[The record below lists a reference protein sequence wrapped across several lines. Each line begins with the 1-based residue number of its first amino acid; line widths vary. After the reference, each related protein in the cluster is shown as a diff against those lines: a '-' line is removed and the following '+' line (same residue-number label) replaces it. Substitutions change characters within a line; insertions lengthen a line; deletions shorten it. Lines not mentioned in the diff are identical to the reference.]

1 VDTIRV
7 NKQDTRPLSLLSS
20 DPDQQLSCGETAQL
34 SVTGTYSSYLWSD
47 GSNAATLTVSEPG
60 DYAVTVSTA
69 NGCTRTGRIR
79 IEGEAPPAVS
89 IQSSQSSIC
98 PGDPLVTL
106 LADVR
111 PAGDYHI
118 AWSTGRSGPQI
129 NVDQASTYSL
139 TVSTA
144 AGCTATASF
153 ELLDCE
159 GTQRCNL
166 EAPVDSFF
174 CGALDSTVLTSQSTI
189 STLQSGD
196 RFMAGDFLVEVT
208 GARGRGI
215 FNGTGIIEVPYL
227 ENARLNVS
235 IVNAR
240 INTDC
245 QLIDGFVEVEGTG
258 LQLLSDE
265 MISVLDDVLYGLET
279 VDDILEHTEEIIDA
293 IDQAIAFAEPYLP
306 DGVLDSLL
314 QAQEDLIKAK
324 QAYEAAQASGDQAA
338 IDAAED
344 ALEAAKDALKDANQ
358 AYVKA
363 TTKFFKDFLAVVVAM
378 VKDLLEDCV
387 LTDRKQLY
395 EEAYTNTSNRFEE
408 LNSTVSLPS
417 GANSANGVSLD
428 VGISEFG
435 VVDLGD
441 IEIPGLDTEVED
453 FYSKEMDY
461 MLCLSLN
468 KLSEELNAPN
478 AAQQLDELLREVGFD
493 LLKKIGARI
502 KANEETST
510 IVAALK
516 NDMLSHLETLLKKS
530 NYAD

>member
-1 VDTIRV
+1 MDTIRV
-7 NKQDTRPLSLLSS
+7 NKQDTRPLSILSS

-60 DYAVTVSTA
+60 DYALSVNTA
-69 NGCTRTGRIR
+69 NGCTRTGQIR

-106 LADVR
+106 LAQVSPTD
-111 PAGDYHI
+111 DYTFR
-118 AWSTGRSGPQI
+118 WSNGQSGPQI
-129 NVDQASTYSL
+129 NVDQASTYTV

-144 AGCTATASF
+144 AGCTATATF

-159 GTQRCNL
+159 GTQRCNV

-174 CGALDSTVLTSQSTI
+174 CGALDSTVLSSQSTI

-208 GARGRGI
+208 SARSTGT

-227 ENARLNVS
+227 QGARLNVS

-258 LQLLSDE
+258 LKLLSDE
-265 MISVLDDVLYGLET
+265 MISALDDVLDGLET
-279 VDDILEHTEEIIDA
+279 IDDVLEGAEDIIDA
-293 IDQAIAFAEPYLP
+293 IDKAVAFAEPYLP

-363 TTKFFKDFLAVVVAM
+363 TTEFFKDFLEVVVAM
-378 VKDLLEDCV
+378 VKDLLKDCV

-395 EEAYTNTSNRFEE
+395 EEAYTTFDGEIEN
-408 LNSTVSLPS
+408 LNSSISLPT
-417 GANSANGVSLD
+417 GANEPDGTSVSAMYSEYGVY
-428 VGISEFG
+428 E
-435 VVDLGD
+435 
-441 IEIPGLDTEVED
+441 
-453 FYSKEMDY
+453 
-461 MLCLSLN
+461 
-468 KLSEELNAPN
+468 
-478 AAQQLDELLREVGFD
+478 
-493 LLKKIGARI
+493 
-502 KANEETST
+502 
-510 IVAALK
+510 
-516 NDMLSHLETLLKKS
+516 
-530 NYAD
+530 

>member
-1 VDTIRV
+1 
-7 NKQDTRPLSLLSS
+7 
-20 DPDQQLSCGETAQL
+20 
-34 SVTGTYSSYLWSD
+34 
-47 GSNAATLTVSEPG
+47 
-60 DYAVTVSTA
+60 
-69 NGCTRTGRIR
+69 
-79 IEGEAPPAVS
+79 
-89 IQSSQSSIC
+89 
-98 PGDPLVTL
+98 
-106 LADVR
+106 
-111 PAGDYHI
+111 
-118 AWSTGRSGPQI
+118 
-129 NVDQASTYSL
+129 
-139 TVSTA
+139 
-144 AGCTATASF
+144 
-153 ELLDCE
+153 
-159 GTQRCNL
+159 
-166 EAPVDSFF
+166 
-174 CGALDSTVLTSQSTI
+174 
-189 STLQSGD
+189 
-196 RFMAGDFLVEVT
+196 
-208 GARGRGI
+208 
-215 FNGTGIIEVPYL
+215 
-227 ENARLNVS
+227 
-235 IVNAR
+235 
-240 INTDC
+240 
-245 QLIDGFVEVEGTG
+245 
-258 LQLLSDE
+258 
-265 MISVLDDVLYGLET
+265 
-279 VDDILEHTEEIIDA
+279 
-293 IDQAIAFAEPYLP
+293 
-306 DGVLDSLL
+306 
-314 QAQEDLIKAK
+314 
-324 QAYEAAQASGDQAA
+324 
-338 IDAAED
+338 
-344 ALEAAKDALKDANQ
+344 
-358 AYVKA
+358 VKA